1 MWRDG
6 TLLVVRKGE
15 TFPDRCVKSNLPA
28 HGRRV
33 QQAAERGY
41 AMPFLVH
48 FWNPIAG
55 VLIER
60 WITKSVTFSV
70 GLSDEW
76 CRKRRRAFCLA
87 GGITIVSFAA
97 MAYGISLIGDNWD
110 VGMWLVSLGLLSSLG
125 GLLYGLNASTLVTAS
140 RITENYFWLKGV
152 HPDFLADLP
161 EWPGELWADITR
173 FPPT

>member
-1 MWRDG
+1 
-6 TLLVVRKGE
+6 
-15 TFPDRCVKSNLPA
+15 
-28 HGRRV
+28 
-33 QQAAERGY
+33 
-41 AMPFLVH
+41 
-48 FWNPIAG
+48 
-55 VLIER
+55 
-60 WITKSVTFSV
+60 
-70 GLSDEW
+70 
-76 CRKRRRAFCLA
+76 
-87 GGITIVSFAA
+87 